1 MPLENHEYAF
11 KAAEAGNCAHDQG
24 KFWALHDVMFAKQR
38 ELSVADLKSHAAAL
52 GLDAAAFNT
61 CLDSGKH
68 APTVKGDAALAKQHG
83 VTATPTFFIN
93 GRLLSGAQPLEGFKR
108 VIDDELAR
116 RK

>member
-1 MPLENHEYAF
+1 
-11 KAAEAGNCAHDQG
+11 
-24 KFWALHDVMFAKQR
+24 MFAKQR
-38 ELSVADLKSHAAAL
+38 ELTVADLKSHAAAL
-52 GLDAAAFNT
+52 GLDAAAFNS

-68 APTVKGDAALAKQHG
+68 ASSVKADAALAKEHG

-93 GRLLSGAQPLEGFKR
+93 GRLLAGAQPLESFKR